1 MRIRFIFG
9 MALLVMGLNIS
20 GCTSPSG
27 EKKETSE
34 GKRPAIAVETVAV
47 TVSDISQGV
56 DVVGTLSPKFA
67 AEVKSE
73 YLGIVAEV
81 YVTEWV
87 RVKKGTPLAKLDTR
101 EGESMS
107 KKMRAGVE
115 MARASLLEA
124 EAAGVRAERE
134 YERSRKLK
142 EYGLITQQNLE
153 DAQTAGEAAQA
164 RVSAAQAQLQ
174 AAQEDFKQSET
185 RLVKAV
191 IRAPMDGVISLRGV
205 NVGDLAGEV
214 GAPKV
219 MFKMVDNRLLDLI
232 ATVPSHETA
241 LLKVGQP
248 LIFTTDA
255 VPGKKFSGRVKFIN
269 PAVNQI
275 DRSVQISVEVSNAP
289 EALKGGLFVQGKIIT
304 NQKKGVL
311 QVPRAALTSW
321 DIAGK
326 EGAVFVTE
334 GGIARR
340 RQVKTGIAG
349 GDMVEITGGLSA
361 GDRIIVRGGFN
372 VKDGDPVKTIGTPGG
387 N

>member
-1 MRIRFIFG
+1 
-9 MALLVMGLNIS
+9 
-20 GCTSPSG
+20 
-27 EKKETSE
+27 
-34 GKRPAIAVETVAV
+34 
-47 TVSDISQGV
+47 
-56 DVVGTLSPKFA
+56 
-67 AEVKSE
+67 
-73 YLGIVAEV
+73 
-81 YVTEWV
+81 
-87 RVKKGTPLAKLDTR
+87 
-101 EGESMS
+101 MS

-115 MARASLLEA
+115 MARANLLEA

-153 DAQTAGEAAQA
+153 DAQTAREAAQA

-241 LLKVGQP
+241 MLKVGQP

-255 VPGKKFSGRVKFIN
+255 IPGKKFSGRVRFIN
-269 PAVNQI
+269 PAVNQL

-311 QVPRAALTSW
+311 QVPRTAFASW
-321 DIAGK
+321 DVAGK
-326 EGAVFVTE
+326 EGAVFATE

-340 RQVKTGIAG
+340 RQVKTGITG

-372 VKDGDPVKTIGTPGG
+372 VKDGDSVKTIGTPGG
-387 N
+387 D